1 MHVTGILMLVSECD
15 ICLRIQT
22 EGTIQPVSLS
32 PVPQASIIPHLSSFT
47 LPEPRLL
54 EKALG
59 IRLFEQRLLKLFG
72 EGRLFGTV
80 HTCIGQEWSGVA
92 LAEHLEP
99 GDTVFSNHRCHGHY
113 LARTGNYVG
122 LFAEIMGREAGICRG
137 RGGSQHI
144 CDANVF
150 SNGIQGGIV
159 PVAAGIACS
168 KRLRGSNEISVVFV
182 GDGTLG
188 EGALYETLNIA
199 SAWGLPLLVIL
210 ENNLYAQS
218 TSQAQTLSGDI
229 DSRAKA
235 FGIRALNGDTWDPVK
250 LIATMGE
257 AVNYVRTELRPLFLR
272 VDTYRLM
279 AHSKSDDNRDKD
291 EIASYWERDVLRQAA
306 KMFPEVLEPI
316 EKGLL
321 ARLDRALEE
330 AERSPLSSDLDSPFT
345 EPPAAWT
352 ETAFDGGER
361 VVNRINAGLRAAL
374 ERDQRVVLLGED
386 IESPYGGAFKA
397 TKDLSQ
403 LFPERVRNTP
413 ISELAITGIAN
424 GLALSGMRPVVEI
437 MFGDFVMLAS
447 DQFINHAAKFEYMY
461 AGQVKTP
468 LVLRTPMGGK
478 RGYGPTHS
486 QSLEKHLLGVPG
498 TRVLALHHRFDPAV
512 VYDRLL
518 GDSVPQLPTLVI
530 ENKILYGE
538 KASAD
543 AVAGYKWFH
552 SGHDFP
558 VSYMRAEAHP
568 DATIIC
574 YGGMLLDVE
583 KAVER
588 LFMAHDII
596 AEALCLMQLYPLQ
609 QNALLPIVQRS
620 GKLLLVE
627 EGHGFCGYTAELMAS
642 FYEMDCKLTMRRV
655 YSHPQHIPSAKPLEL
670 SVLPNIDRIVA
681 EVLELVQ

>member
-1 MHVTGILMLVSECD
+1 MV
-15 ICLRIQT
+15 QT
-22 EGTIQPVSLS
+22 FKDSVLKS
-32 PVPQASIIPHLSSFT
+32 VA

-59 IRLFEQRLLKLFG
+59 IRLFEQTLLKLFS

-80 HTCIGQEWSGVA
+80 HTCIGQEWTGVA
-92 LAEHLEP
+92 LAEHLAPE
-99 GDTVFSNHRCHGHY
+99 DVVFSNHRCHGHY
-113 LARTGNYVG
+113 LARTGNYFG

-159 PVAAGIACS
+159 PVSAGIAYS
-168 KRLRGSNEISVVFV
+168 ILLRGNDAIVAVCV

-188 EGALYETLNIA
+188 EGALYESLNIA
-199 SAWGLPLLVIL
+199 SVWGLPLLVLL

-218 TSQAQTLSGDI
+218 TSQTQTLSGEI
-229 DSRAKA
+229 EARAKA
-235 FGIRALNGDTWDPVK
+235 FGIPTICADTWHPQQ

-257 AVNYVRTELRPLFLR
+257 AVAYVRSKRRPLFFR

-279 AHSKSDDNRDKD
+279 AHSKSDDNRDKAEVD
-291 EIASYWERDVLRQAA
+291 TYWERDFLHQAFRLFSDV
-306 KMFPEVLEPI
+306 MEPI

-321 ARLDRALEE
+321 AKLDATVEE
-330 AERSPLSSDLDSPFT
+330 AERSPLAAGL
-345 EPPAAWT
+345 EPLPEEGQAVWK
-352 ETAFDGGER
+352 ETVFSGGER
-361 VVNRINAGLRAAL
+361 MVNRIYEGLRRAL
-374 ERDQRVVLLGED
+374 ERDERVHLLGED
-386 IESPYGGAFKA
+386 IEGPYGGAFKA

-403 LFPERVRNTP
+403 LFPGRVRNTP

-424 GLALSGMRPVVEI
+424 GMALSGMRPVLEI

-447 DQFINHAAKFEYMY
+447 DQFLNHAAKFEYMY

-486 QSLEKHLLGVPG
+486 QSLEKHLLGIPG
-498 TRVLALHHRFDPAV
+498 TRVLALHHRFDPAE
-512 VYDRLL
+512 VYARLL
-518 GDSVPQLPTLVI
+518 SDAVPPFPTVVI

-543 AVAGYKWFH
+543 AVGGFKWFQ
-552 SGHDFP
+552 SGHSFP
-558 VSYMRAEAHP
+558 VSYMRAEGRP
-568 DATIIC
+568 DATIVC
-574 YGGMLLDVE
+574 YGGMLPDIE
-583 KAVER
+583 KAVEQ
-588 LFMAHDII
+588 LFTEHDVV
-596 AEALCLMQLYPLQ
+596 AEVLCLMQLYPLQ
-609 QNALLPIVQRS
+609 KRTILPVAQRS

-627 EGHGFCGYTAELMAS
+627 EGHGFCGFTAELMAS
-642 FYEMDCKLTMRRV
+642 FCEMDCTLKMRRV

-670 SVLPNIDRIVA
+670 VVLPNVDRIV
-681 EVLELVQ
+681 EETLELVQ

>member
-1 MHVTGILMLVSECD
+1 MFTYTYEEI
-15 ICLRIQT
+15 
-22 EGTIQPVSLS
+22 IQPVSLP
-32 PVPQASIIPHLSSFT
+32 PVPPASTSQPLTNIV

-80 HTCIGQEWSGVA
+80 HTCIGQEWTGVA

-99 GDTVFSNHRCHGHY
+99 GDAVFSNHRCHGHY
-113 LARTGNYVG
+113 LARTGNYLG

-159 PVAAGIACS
+159 PVAAGVACS
-168 KRLRGSNEISVVFV
+168 KMLLGSNDISVVFV

-188 EGALYETLNIA
+188 EGVFYEALNIA
-199 SAWGLPLLVIL
+199 SVWGLPLLVIL

-218 TSQAQTLSGDI
+218 TSQVQTLGGEI
-229 DSRAKA
+229 DARAEA
-235 FGIRALNGDTWDPVK
+235 FGIRTLHGDTWAPLK
-250 LIATMGE
+250 LIETMGE
-257 AVNYVRTELRPLFLR
+257 AVGYVRSEVRPLFLR

-279 AHSKSDDNRDKD
+279 AHSKGDDDRDKA
-291 EIASYWERDVLRQAA
+291 EVAAYWERDLLYQAA
-306 KMFPEVLEPI
+306 KTFPEVMGPI
-316 EKGLL
+316 EEALL
-321 ARLDRALEE
+321 ARLDDEVE
-330 AERSPLSSDLDSPFT
+330 KAERSSMSAVL
-345 EPPAAWT
+345 EPQGTDPAESWT
-352 ETAFDGGER
+352 ETIFDGGER
-361 VVNRINAGLRAAL
+361 VVNRIYEGLRAAL
-374 ERDQRVVLLGED
+374 ERDPSVFLLGED
-386 IESPYGGAFKA
+386 IEGPYGGAFKA

-403 LFPERVRNTP
+403 LFPGRVRNTP

-424 GLALSGMRPVVEI
+424 GLALAGMRPVVEI

-447 DQFINHAAKFEYMY
+447 DQFINHAAKFDYMY
-461 AGQVKTP
+461 AGQAKAP
-468 LVLRTPMGGK
+468 IVLRTPMGGK

-498 TRVLALHHRFDPAV
+498 TRVLALNHRFDPAV
-512 VYDRLL
+512 VYSRLL
-518 GDSVPQLPTLVI
+518 GDSVPMRPTLVI

-543 AVAGYKWFH
+543 AVGGYKWFH

-558 VSYMRAEAHP
+558 VSYMRAEARP
-568 DATIIC
+568 DATIVC

-588 LFMAHDII
+588 LFDEHDII
-596 AEALCLMQLYPLQ
+596 AEVLCLMQLYPLQ
-609 QNALLPIVQRS
+609 TNALLPILQRS
-620 GKLLLVE
+620 GRLLLLE

-642 FYEMDCKLTMRRV
+642 FYEMDRTLAMRRV

-670 SVLPNIDRIVA
+670 LVLPNADRIVA
-681 EVLELVQ
+681 EVLELVR